1 MDDFTKKLLKKIGFI
16 LSCLLFVAIVL
27 FSLLLG
33 LGSVAEALVKIVKIA
48 GGGSI
53 GLGILMA
60 PFFIFGVIQMFRGF
74 CAIFDADLKKI
85 NALSES
91 FWHYLYIPATV
102 IGYIVLIVA
111 LWNWGAGA

>member
-1 MDDFTKKLLKKIGFI
+1 MIDFIKKLLEKTG
-16 LSCLLFVAIVL
+16 LLLFLLVCGAIAL

-33 LGSVAEALVKIVKIA
+33 LGSVAEVLVKIVKIA

-53 GLGILMA
+53 GLGVLMA
-60 PFFIFGVIQMFRGF
+60 PFFLFGVIQMFRGF

-85 NALSES
+85 NDSSES

-102 IGYIVLIVA
+102 IGYIVVIVA
-111 LWNWGAGA
+111 LCNWGAGA